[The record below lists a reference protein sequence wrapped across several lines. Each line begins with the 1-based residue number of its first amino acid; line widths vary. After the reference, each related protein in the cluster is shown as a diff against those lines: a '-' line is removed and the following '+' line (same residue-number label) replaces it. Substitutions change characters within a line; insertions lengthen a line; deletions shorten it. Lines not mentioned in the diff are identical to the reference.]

1 VTSEKPQAW
10 RFAGAVALL
19 AGTAFYFSTKA
30 AHQNFDYTYRVALV
44 LLRGH
49 LGSAGAP
56 PSWLSE
62 MVPVGGKY
70 YSVFPLGAVLV
81 NIPVALLRKMGLIH
95 NWPAHELAAVLA
107 ASCVFFFYRLSHVRE
122 ISRARRVLLSLFPI
136 FATWSWCILGFGGA
150 WQIALG
156 FALLGQVASLYYTLV
171 RRNPLL
177 AGAWFAV
184 GPAVSLTWE
193 PGRGPIGPP
202 LFGATRQALELIG
215 YFYGLGALIVAF
227 GAFAVGRFSSRP
239 GVAADQAVAGVART
253 EPPAQAA
260 PGPATPRRRRL
271 RLPRRRGAGAA
282 REGRSVAP

>member
-1 VTSEKPQAW
+1 MRIA
-10 RFAGAVALL
+10 R
-19 AGTAFYFSTKA
+19 STGRLSA
-30 AHQNFDYTYRVALV
+30 IAIV
-44 LLRGH
+44 LLGIW
-49 LGSAGAP
+49 GALIP
-56 PSWLSE
+56 FVGPYFNYSFGVNSSWHYTSDRLWLSILPGI
-62 MVPVGGKY
+62 V
-70 YSVFPLGAVLV
+70 
-81 NIPVALLRKMGLIH
+81 
-95 NWPAHELAAVLA
+95 AVLA
-107 ASCVFFFYRLSHVRE
+107 GL
-122 ISRARRVLLSLFPI
+122 ILF
-136 FATWSWCILGFGGA
+136 FATTRVSGILGGWLA
-150 WQIALG
+150 I
-156 FALLGQVASLYYTLV
+156 
-171 RRNPLL
+171 L

-193 PGRGPIGPP
+193 PGRGPIGQP

-260 PGPATPRRRRL
+260 PGPPTPRRRRL